1 MYKKHLEIEYNNN
14 ISRINLPLTYKD
26 LINQINKEIPT
37 LNTNFEIYYENKKK
51 INTKILNKKEYE
63 IFINNNNTLRIK
75 IIEKNEDFNISSSI
89 ISNNELQKD
98 KKSQKIPIN
107 QDDLL
112 LSYLVEFSNNL
123 FKLDYDSC
131 NNMISNQ
138 RIYSLIN
145 LMKNNFSGFKSL
157 LEDKLIKIL
166 KIFIDS
172 MKFYTN
178 LENNNLAECVKKL
191 QLYQINNDYY
201 EDIFN
206 DNNTESSIKINRN
219 NTINNRNFPYSQ
231 ENNSLKNKINNN
243 LTNSMIDMKKN
254 LNTFSENI
262 INTNKS
268 KNSSPEIE
276 TNNVITK
283 NYSSTNI
290 SLYQNDNNSKILNQK
305 NFSDS
310 YLIMEQNIYLINSII
325 KSMNIIGEAIGKI
338 QEIYSYLNKEQE
350 EHFNEDIFINVIEFL
365 ELNFKEMKLTLYDY
379 EKKIFVKNTFLAFLS
394 IPIEDCKT
402 LLSLFKYYK
411 AILSVDI
418 IEMMNCK
425 IIIHENFKKIKSR
438 NKMFLFLK
446 LYIFLFQFKLDND
459 YKSELIFK
467 TYFDKKKNNLIG
479 KLNFLNENNKNL
491 NNNNEKKNNLNINH
505 NNQIKKNPLNLNY
518 NRTRKNSNADKSEK
532 TTLKD
537 LIFSAKPNLVN
548 PKILIAKLFE
558 EKIDIKFV
566 SIIFEINNFYE
577 NNKKNEHNFI
587 YERNN
592 YGKFLFIEQNEEYGI
607 INFLHIEKDLNESII
622 SEIEKAMLI
631 QKEKEKKKSFSSN
644 LNQNEYLKIKVLNE
658 LTFFLYKISNFLNIC
673 IQYNEKSI
681 YEFNIIKELCKNF
694 KIKFSDYHIFKTTI

>member
-1 MYKKHLEIEYNNN
+1 MHKKHLEIEYNNN
-14 ISRINLPLTYKD
+14 ISKINLPQSYKD
-26 LINQINKEIPT
+26 LLNQINNKFPA
-37 LNTNFEIYYENKKK
+37 LNTSFEIYYENKKK

-98 KKSQKIPIN
+98 KKQKIEFN

-123 FKLDYDSC
+123 FKLDYESC
-131 NNMISNQ
+131 NNMRSNQ
-138 RIYSLIN
+138 KIYSLIN
-145 LMKNNFSGFKSL
+145 SMKDNDSGLKNL

-178 LENNNLAECVKKL
+178 LENYNLAECVKKL

-206 DNNTESSIKINRN
+206 DNFIESSIQLNKNN
-219 NTINNRNFPYSQ
+219 NTINRNFPFSQ
-231 ENNSLKNKINNN
+231 ENNSFKNNINNK

-254 LNTFSENI
+254 LNTFSENL

-268 KNSSPEIE
+268 KNSSPEID
-276 TNNVITK
+276 TSNVITK
-283 NYSSTNI
+283 NFSSTNI
-290 SLYQNDNNSKILNQK
+290 SLYQNDNNTKILNQK

-310 YLIMEQNIYLINSII
+310 YLIMEQNIYIINSII
-325 KSMNIIGEAIGKI
+325 KSMNIIGEAIAKI
-338 QEIYSYLNKEQE
+338 QDLYSNLNKEQE

-365 ELNFKEMKLTLYDY
+365 ELKLKKMKSRLCDY

-418 IEMMNCK
+418 IEMMDCK

-479 KLNFLNENNKNL
+479 KLNFLNGNNKSL
-491 NNNNEKKNNLNINH
+491 NNNNDQKNNLNIYH
-505 NNQIKKNPLNLNY
+505 NNQIKKNPLNLTN
-518 NRTRKNSNADKSEK
+518 NKIRKNSNVDKNQNS
-532 TTLKD
+532 TLKD

-566 SIIFEINNFYE
+566 SFIFEIKNFYE
-577 NNKKNEHNFI
+577 NNKKNKHNFI

-592 YGKFLFIEQNEEYGI
+592 CGKFLFIEQNEEFGI
-607 INFLHIEKDLNESII
+607 INFLHIEEDLNESII
-622 SEIEKAMLI
+622 DEIEKAMLI
-631 QKEKEKKKSFSSN
+631 QKEKEGKKSFSSN
-644 LNQNEYLKIKVLNE
+644 LNQNEYLKVKVLNE

-673 IQYNEKSI
+673 IQYNERSI
-681 YEFNIIKELCKNF
+681 NEFYIIKELCKNF
-694 KIKFSDYHIFKTTI
+694 KVKFSDFHIFKTII

>member
-1 MYKKHLEIEYNNN
+1 MQKKQLEIEYNNN
-14 ISRINLPLTYKD
+14 ISIINLPQSYKD
-26 LINQINKEIPT
+26 LLNQINNKFPT
-37 LNTNFEIYYENKKK
+37 LNTSFEIYYENKKK

-63 IFINNNNTLRIK
+63 IFINNSNTLRIK
-75 IIEKNEDFNISSSI
+75 IIEKNEDFNISNNI

-138 RIYSLIN
+138 RIYSLLN
-145 LMKNNFSGFKSL
+145 LMKSNVLELKIL

-166 KIFIDS
+166 KIFINS
-172 MKFYTN
+172 MKYYTN
-178 LENNNLAECVKKL
+178 LEIYNLAECLKKL
-191 QLYQINNDYY
+191 QLYQIKNDYY

-206 DNNTESSIKINRN
+206 DNYIESPIQFNRN
-219 NTINNRNFPYSQ
+219 NNINNRNFPFSQ
-231 ENNSLKNKINNN
+231 ENNSLKHNRNNK

-254 LNTFSENI
+254 LNTFSDNV

-268 KNSSPEIE
+268 KNSSPEID

-290 SLYQNDNNSKILNQK
+290 CIYQNDNNTKILNQK

-310 YLIMEQNIYLINSII
+310 YLIMEQNIYIINSII

-338 QEIYSYLNKEQE
+338 QDLYSHLNKDQE

-365 ELNFKEMKLTLYDY
+365 ELNLSKMKSRLYNY
-379 EKKIFVKNTFLAFLS
+379 ENKIFVKNTFLAFLS
-394 IPIEDCKT
+394 IPIEDCKI

-411 AILSVDI
+411 AILSVDV

-425 IIIHENFKKIKSR
+425 IIIHENFKKIKAR
-438 NKMFLFLK
+438 NKMLLFLK

-479 KLNFLNENNKNL
+479 KLNFLNGNNMSL
-491 NNNNEKKNNLNINH
+491 NNNNDKNNNLTKY
-505 NNQIKKNPLNLNY
+505 NNQIKPNQLNLTY
-518 NRTRKNSNADKSEK
+518 KKIRKNSDVDVSENN
-532 TTLKD
+532 TLKD

-548 PKILIAKLFE
+548 PKILIEKLFE

-566 SIIFEINNFYE
+566 SFIFQIKSFYE
-577 NNKKNEHNFI
+577 NNKKNKHNFI

-607 INFLHIEKDLNESII
+607 INFLHIEEALNESII
-622 SEIEKAMLI
+622 GEIEKAMLI
-631 QKEKEKKKSFSSN
+631 QKEKEGKKSFSSN
-644 LNQNEYLKIKVLNE
+644 LNQNEYFKVKVLNE

-681 YEFNIIKELCKNF
+681 SEFTIIKEMCKNF
-694 KIKFSDYHIFKTTI
+694 KVKFSDFHIFKTTI

>member
-1 MYKKHLEIEYNNN
+1 MHKKDLEIEYNNN
-14 ISRINLPLTYKD
+14 ISKINLPQSYKD
-26 LINQINKEIPT
+26 LLNQINNKFPA
-37 LNTNFEIYYENKKK
+37 LNTSFEIYYENKKK

-98 KKSQKIPIN
+98 KKQKIEFN

-123 FKLDYDSC
+123 FKLDYESC
-131 NNMISNQ
+131 NNMRSNQ
-138 RIYSLIN
+138 KIYSLIN
-145 LMKNNFSGFKSL
+145 SMKDNDSGLKNL

-178 LENNNLAECVKKL
+178 LENYNLAECVKKL

-206 DNNTESSIKINRN
+206 DNFIESSIQLNKN
-219 NTINNRNFPYSQ
+219 NNIINRNFPFSQ
-231 ENNSLKNKINNN
+231 ENNSFKNNINNK

-254 LNTFSENI
+254 LNTFSENL

-268 KNSSPEIE
+268 KNSSPEID
-276 TNNVITK
+276 TSNVITK
-283 NYSSTNI
+283 NFSSTNI
-290 SLYQNDNNSKILNQK
+290 SLYQNDNNTKILNQK

-310 YLIMEQNIYLINSII
+310 YLIMEQNIYIINSII
-325 KSMNIIGEAIGKI
+325 KSMNIIGEAIAKI
-338 QEIYSYLNKEQE
+338 QDLYSNLNKEQE

-365 ELNFKEMKLTLYDY
+365 ELKLKKMKSRLCDY

-418 IEMMNCK
+418 IEMMDCK

-479 KLNFLNENNKNL
+479 KLNFLNGNNKSL
-491 NNNNEKKNNLNINH
+491 NNNNDQKNNLNIYH
-505 NNQIKKNPLNLNY
+505 NNQIKKNPLNLTN
-518 NRTRKNSNADKSEK
+518 NKIRKNSNVDKNQNS
-532 TTLKD
+532 TLKD

-566 SIIFEINNFYE
+566 SFIFEIKNFYE
-577 NNKKNEHNFI
+577 NNKKNKHNFI

-592 YGKFLFIEQNEEYGI
+592 CGKFLFIEQNEEFGI
-607 INFLHIEKDLNESII
+607 INFLHIEEDLNESII
-622 SEIEKAMLI
+622 DEIEKAMLI
-631 QKEKEKKKSFSSN
+631 QKEKEGKKSFSSN
-644 LNQNEYLKIKVLNE
+644 LNQNEYLKVKVLNE

-673 IQYNEKSI
+673 IQYNERSI
-681 YEFNIIKELCKNF
+681 NEFYIIKELCKNF
-694 KIKFSDYHIFKTTI
+694 KVKFSDFHIFKTII

>member
-1 MYKKHLEIEYNNN
+1 MHKKDLEIEYNNN
-14 ISRINLPLTYKD
+14 ISKINLPQSYKD
-26 LINQINKEIPT
+26 LLNQINNKFPA
-37 LNTNFEIYYENKKK
+37 LNTSFEIYYENKKK

-98 KKSQKIPIN
+98 KKQKIEFN

-123 FKLDYDSC
+123 FKLDYESC
-131 NNMISNQ
+131 NNMRSNQ
-138 RIYSLIN
+138 KIYSLIN
-145 LMKNNFSGFKSL
+145 SMKDNDSGLKNL

-178 LENNNLAECVKKL
+178 LENYNLAECVKKL

-206 DNNTESSIKINRN
+206 DNFIESSIQLNKNN
-219 NTINNRNFPYSQ
+219 NTINRNFPFSQ
-231 ENNSLKNKINNN
+231 ENNSFKNNINNK

-254 LNTFSENI
+254 LNTFSENL

-268 KNSSPEIE
+268 KNSSPEID
-276 TNNVITK
+276 TSNVITK
-283 NYSSTNI
+283 NFSSTNI
-290 SLYQNDNNSKILNQK
+290 SLYQNDNNTKILNQK

-310 YLIMEQNIYLINSII
+310 YLIMEQNIYIINSII
-325 KSMNIIGEAIGKI
+325 KSMNIIGEAIAKI
-338 QEIYSYLNKEQE
+338 QDLYSNLNKEQE

-365 ELNFKEMKLTLYDY
+365 ELKLKKMKSRLCDY

-418 IEMMNCK
+418 IEMMDCK

-479 KLNFLNENNKNL
+479 KLNFLNGNNKSL
-491 NNNNEKKNNLNINH
+491 NNNNDQKNNLNIYH
-505 NNQIKKNPLNLNY
+505 NNQIKKNPLNLTN
-518 NRTRKNSNADKSEK
+518 NKIRKNSNVDKNQNS
-532 TTLKD
+532 TLKD

-566 SIIFEINNFYE
+566 SFIFEIKNFYE
-577 NNKKNEHNFI
+577 NNKKNKHNFI

-592 YGKFLFIEQNEEYGI
+592 CGKFLFIEQNEEFGI
-607 INFLHIEKDLNESII
+607 INFLHIEEDLNESII
-622 SEIEKAMLI
+622 DEIEKAMLI
-631 QKEKEKKKSFSSN
+631 QKEKEGKKSFSSN
-644 LNQNEYLKIKVLNE
+644 LNQNEYLKVKVLNE

-673 IQYNEKSI
+673 IQYNERSI
-681 YEFNIIKELCKNF
+681 NEFYIIKELCKNF
-694 KIKFSDYHIFKTTI
+694 KVKFSDFHIFKTII

>member
-1 MYKKHLEIEYNNN
+1 MQKKQLEIEYNNN
-14 ISRINLPLTYKD
+14 ISIINLPQSYKD
-26 LINQINKEIPT
+26 LLNQINNKFPT
-37 LNTNFEIYYENKKK
+37 LNTSFEIYYENKKK

-63 IFINNNNTLRIK
+63 IFINNSNTLRIK
-75 IIEKNEDFNISSSI
+75 IIEKNEDFNISNTI

-138 RIYSLIN
+138 RIYSLLN
-145 LMKNNFSGFKSL
+145 LMKSNVLELKIL

-172 MKFYTN
+172 MKYYTN
-178 LENNNLAECVKKL
+178 LEIYNLAECLKKL
-191 QLYQINNDYY
+191 QLYQIKNDYY

-206 DNNTESSIKINRN
+206 DNYIESPIQLNRN
-219 NTINNRNFPYSQ
+219 NNINNRNFPFSQ
-231 ENNSLKNKINNN
+231 ENNSLKHNRNNK

-254 LNTFSENI
+254 LNTFSDNV

-268 KNSSPEIE
+268 KNSSPEID

-290 SLYQNDNNSKILNQK
+290 SIYQNDNNTKILNQK

-310 YLIMEQNIYLINSII
+310 YLIMEQNIYIINSII

-338 QEIYSYLNKEQE
+338 QDLYSHLNKDQE

-365 ELNFKEMKLTLYDY
+365 ELNLSKMKSRLYNY
-379 EKKIFVKNTFLAFLS
+379 ENKIFVKNTFLAFLS
-394 IPIEDCKT
+394 IPIEDCKI

-411 AILSVDI
+411 AILSVDV

-425 IIIHENFKKIKSR
+425 IIIHENFKKIKAR
-438 NKMFLFLK
+438 NKMLLFLK

-479 KLNFLNENNKNL
+479 KLNFLNGNNMSL
-491 NNNNEKKNNLNINH
+491 NNNNDKNNNLTKY
-505 NNQIKKNPLNLNY
+505 NNQIKPNQLNLTY
-518 NRTRKNSNADKSEK
+518 KKIRKNSDVDVSENN
-532 TTLKD
+532 TLKD

-548 PKILIAKLFE
+548 PKILIEKLFE

-566 SIIFEINNFYE
+566 SFIFQIKSFYE
-577 NNKKNEHNFI
+577 NNKKNKHNFI

-607 INFLHIEKDLNESII
+607 INFLHIEEALNESII
-622 SEIEKAMLI
+622 GEIEKAMLI
-631 QKEKEKKKSFSSN
+631 QKEKEGKKSFSSN
-644 LNQNEYLKIKVLNE
+644 LNQNEYFKVKVLNE

-681 YEFNIIKELCKNF
+681 SEFTIIKEMCKNF
-694 KIKFSDYHIFKTTI
+694 KVKFSDFHIFKTTI

>member
-1 MYKKHLEIEYNNN
+1 MQKKQLEIEYNNN
-14 ISRINLPLTYKD
+14 ISIINLPQNYKD
-26 LINQINKEIPT
+26 LLNQINNKFPT
-37 LNTNFEIYYENKKK
+37 LNTSFEIYYENKKK

-63 IFINNNNTLRIK
+63 IFINNSNTIRIK
-75 IIEKNEDFNISSSI
+75 IIEKNEDFNISNTI

-145 LMKNNFSGFKSL
+145 LMKSNVLELKIL

-172 MKFYTN
+172 MKYYTN
-178 LENNNLAECVKKL
+178 LEIYNLAECLKKL
-191 QLYQINNDYY
+191 QLYQIKNDYY

-206 DNNTESSIKINRN
+206 DNYIESPIQLNRN
-219 NTINNRNFPYSQ
+219 NNINNRNFPFSQ
-231 ENNSLKNKINNN
+231 ENNSLKHNRNNK

-254 LNTFSENI
+254 LNTFSDNV

-268 KNSSPEIE
+268 KNSSPEID

-290 SLYQNDNNSKILNQK
+290 SIYQNDNNTKILNQK

-310 YLIMEQNIYLINSII
+310 YLIMEQNIYIINSII

-338 QEIYSYLNKEQE
+338 QDLYSHLNKDQE

-365 ELNFKEMKLTLYDY
+365 ELNLSKMKSRLYNY
-379 EKKIFVKNTFLAFLS
+379 ENKIFVKNTFLAFLS
-394 IPIEDCKT
+394 IPIEDCKI

-411 AILSVDI
+411 AILSVDV

-425 IIIHENFKKIKSR
+425 IIIHENFKKIKAR
-438 NKMFLFLK
+438 NKMLLFLK

-479 KLNFLNENNKNL
+479 KLNFLNGNNMSL
-491 NNNNEKKNNLNINH
+491 NNNNDKNNNLTKY
-505 NNQIKKNPLNLNY
+505 NNQIKPNQLNLTY
-518 NRTRKNSNADKSEK
+518 KKIRKNSDVDVSENN
-532 TTLKD
+532 TLKD

-548 PKILIAKLFE
+548 PKILIEKLFE

-566 SIIFEINNFYE
+566 SFIFQIKSFYE
-577 NNKKNEHNFI
+577 NNKKNKHNFI

-607 INFLHIEKDLNESII
+607 INFLHIEEALNESII
-622 SEIEKAMLI
+622 GEIEKAMLI
-631 QKEKEKKKSFSSN
+631 QKEKEGKKSFSSN
-644 LNQNEYLKIKVLNE
+644 LNQNEYLKVKVLNE

-681 YEFNIIKELCKNF
+681 SEFTIIKEMCKNF
-694 KIKFSDYHIFKTTI
+694 KVKFSDFHIFKTTI

>member
-63 IFINNNNTLRIK
+63 IFINNNNILKIK
-75 IIEKNEDFNISSSI
+75 ILEKKEDFNISNSI

-172 MKFYTN
+172 MKYYTN
-178 LENNNLAECVKKL
+178 LEIYNLAECVKKL

-206 DNNTESSIKINRN
+206 DNFIESSIQLNKNN
-219 NTINNRNFPYSQ
+219 NTINRNFPFSQ
-231 ENNSLKNKINNN
+231 ENNSLKHNRNNK

-254 LNTFSENI
+254 LNTFSENL

-268 KNSSPEIE
+268 KNSSPEID
-276 TNNVITK
+276 TSNVITK

-290 SLYQNDNNSKILNQK
+290 SIYQNDNNTKILNQK

-310 YLIMEQNIYLINSII
+310 YLIMEQNIYIINSII

-338 QEIYSYLNKEQE
+338 QDLYSHLNKDQE

-365 ELNFKEMKLTLYDY
+365 ELNLSKMKSRLYNY
-379 EKKIFVKNTFLAFLS
+379 ENKIFVKNTFLAFLS
-394 IPIEDCKT
+394 IPIEDCKI

-411 AILSVDI
+411 AILSVDV

-425 IIIHENFKKIKSR
+425 IIIHENFKKIKAR
-438 NKMFLFLK
+438 NKMLLFLK

-479 KLNFLNENNKNL
+479 KLNFLNGNNMSL
-491 NNNNEKKNNLNINH
+491 NNNNDKNNNLTKY
-505 NNQIKKNPLNLNY
+505 NNQIKQNQLNLTY
-518 NRTRKNSNADKSEK
+518 KKIRKNSDVDVSENN
-532 TTLKD
+532 TLKD

-548 PKILIAKLFE
+548 PKILIEKLFE

-566 SIIFEINNFYE
+566 SFIFQIKSFYE
-577 NNKKNEHNFI
+577 NNKKNKHNFI

-607 INFLHIEKDLNESII
+607 INFLHIEEALNESII
-622 SEIEKAMLI
+622 GEIEKAMLI
-631 QKEKEKKKSFSSN
+631 QKEKEGKKSFSSN
-644 LNQNEYLKIKVLNE
+644 LNQNEYLKVKVLNE

-681 YEFNIIKELCKNF
+681 SEFTIIKEMCKNF
-694 KIKFSDYHIFKTTI
+694 KVKFSDFHIFKTTI

>member
-1 MYKKHLEIEYNNN
+1 MQKKQLEIEYNNN
-14 ISRINLPLTYKD
+14 ISIINLPQSYKD
-26 LINQINKEIPT
+26 LLNQINNKFPT
-37 LNTNFEIYYENKKK
+37 LNTSFEIYYENKKK

-63 IFINNNNTLRIK
+63 IFINNSNTLRIK
-75 IIEKNEDFNISSSI
+75 IIEKNEDFNISSNI

-138 RIYSLIN
+138 RIYSLLN
-145 LMKNNFSGFKSL
+145 LMKSNVLELKIL

-172 MKFYTN
+172 MKYYTN
-178 LENNNLAECVKKL
+178 LEIYNLAECLKKL
-191 QLYQINNDYY
+191 QLYQIKNDYY

-206 DNNTESSIKINRN
+206 DNYIESPIQFNRN
-219 NTINNRNFPYSQ
+219 NNINNRNFPFSQ
-231 ENNSLKNKINNN
+231 ENNSLKHNRNNK

-254 LNTFSENI
+254 LNTFSDNV

-268 KNSSPEIE
+268 KNSSPEID
-276 TNNVITK
+276 TSNVITK

-290 SLYQNDNNSKILNQK
+290 SIYQNDNNTKILNQK

-310 YLIMEQNIYLINSII
+310 YLIMEQNIYIINSII

-338 QEIYSYLNKEQE
+338 QDLYSHLNKDQE

-365 ELNFKEMKLTLYDY
+365 ELNLSKMKSRLYNY
-379 EKKIFVKNTFLAFLS
+379 ENKIFVKNTFLAFLS
-394 IPIEDCKT
+394 IPIEDCKI

-411 AILSVDI
+411 AILSVDV

-425 IIIHENFKKIKSR
+425 IIIHENFKKIKAR
-438 NKMFLFLK
+438 NKMLLFLK

-479 KLNFLNENNKNL
+479 KLNFLNGNNMSL
-491 NNNNEKKNNLNINH
+491 NNNNDKNNNLTKY
-505 NNQIKKNPLNLNY
+505 NNQIKPNQLNLTY
-518 NRTRKNSNADKSEK
+518 KKIRKNSDVDVRENN
-532 TTLKD
+532 TLKD

-548 PKILIAKLFE
+548 PKILIEKLFE

-566 SIIFEINNFYE
+566 SFIFQIKSFYE
-577 NNKKNEHNFI
+577 NNKKNKHNFI

-607 INFLHIEKDLNESII
+607 INFLHIEEALNESII
-622 SEIEKAMLI
+622 GEIEKAMLI
-631 QKEKEKKKSFSSN
+631 QKEKEGKKSFSSN
-644 LNQNEYLKIKVLNE
+644 LNQNEYFKVKVLNE

-681 YEFNIIKELCKNF
+681 SEFTIIKEMCKNF
-694 KIKFSDYHIFKTTI
+694 KVKFSDFHIFKTTI

>member
-1 MYKKHLEIEYNNN
+1 M
-14 ISRINLPLTYKD
+14 R
-26 LINQINKEIPT
+26 
-37 LNTNFEIYYENKKK
+37 
-51 INTKILNKKEYE
+51 
-63 IFINNNNTLRIK
+63 
-75 IIEKNEDFNISSSI
+75 
-89 ISNNELQKD
+89 
-98 KKSQKIPIN
+98 
-107 QDDLL
+107 
-112 LSYLVEFSNNL
+112 
-123 FKLDYDSC
+123 
-131 NNMISNQ
+131 SNQ
-138 RIYSLIN
+138 KIYSLIN
-145 LMKNNFSGFKSL
+145 SMKDNDSGLKNL

-178 LENNNLAECVKKL
+178 LENYNLAECVKKL

-206 DNNTESSIKINRN
+206 DNFIESSIQLNKNN
-219 NTINNRNFPYSQ
+219 NTINRNFPFSQ
-231 ENNSLKNKINNN
+231 ENNSFKNNINNK

-254 LNTFSENI
+254 LNTFSENL

-268 KNSSPEIE
+268 KNSSPEID
-276 TNNVITK
+276 TSNVITK
-283 NYSSTNI
+283 NFSSTNI
-290 SLYQNDNNSKILNQK
+290 SLYQNDNNTKILNQK

-310 YLIMEQNIYLINSII
+310 YLIIEQNIYIINSII
-325 KSMNIIGEAIGKI
+325 KSMNIIGEAIAKI
-338 QEIYSYLNKEQE
+338 QDLYSNLNKEQE

-365 ELNFKEMKLTLYDY
+365 ELKLKKMKSRLCDY

-418 IEMMNCK
+418 IEMMDCK

-479 KLNFLNENNKNL
+479 KLNFLNGNNKSL
-491 NNNNEKKNNLNINH
+491 NNNNDQKNNLNIYH
-505 NNQIKKNPLNLNY
+505 NNQIKKNPLNLTN
-518 NRTRKNSNADKSEK
+518 NKIRKNSNVDKNQNS
-532 TTLKD
+532 TLKD

-566 SIIFEINNFYE
+566 SFIFEIKNFYE
-577 NNKKNEHNFI
+577 NNKKNKHNFI

-592 YGKFLFIEQNEEYGI
+592 CGKFLFIEQNEEFGI
-607 INFLHIEKDLNESII
+607 INFLHIEEDLNESII
-622 SEIEKAMLI
+622 DEIEKAMLI
-631 QKEKEKKKSFSSN
+631 QKEKEGKKSFSSN
-644 LNQNEYLKIKVLNE
+644 LNQNEYLKVKVLNE

-673 IQYNEKSI
+673 IQYNERSI
-681 YEFNIIKELCKNF
+681 NEFYIIKELCKNF
-694 KIKFSDYHIFKTTI
+694 KVKFSDFHIFKTII

>member
-1 MYKKHLEIEYNNN
+1 MHKKDLEIEYNNN
-14 ISRINLPLTYKD
+14 ISKINLPQSYKD
-26 LINQINKEIPT
+26 LLNQINNKFPA
-37 LNTNFEIYYENKKK
+37 LNTSFEIYYENKKK

-98 KKSQKIPIN
+98 KKQKIEFN

-123 FKLDYDSC
+123 FKLDYESC
-131 NNMISNQ
+131 NNMRSNQ
-138 RIYSLIN
+138 KIYSLIN
-145 LMKNNFSGFKSL
+145 SMKDNDSGLKNL

-178 LENNNLAECVKKL
+178 LENYNLAECVKKL

-206 DNNTESSIKINRN
+206 DNFIESSIQLNKN
-219 NTINNRNFPYSQ
+219 NNIINRNFPFSQ
-231 ENNSLKNKINNN
+231 ENNSFKNNINNK

-254 LNTFSENI
+254 LNTFSENL

-268 KNSSPEIE
+268 KNSSPEID
-276 TNNVITK
+276 TSNVITK
-283 NYSSTNI
+283 NFSSTNI
-290 SLYQNDNNSKILNQK
+290 SLYQNDNNTKILNQK

-310 YLIMEQNIYLINSII
+310 YLIMEQNIYIINSII
-325 KSMNIIGEAIGKI
+325 KSMNIIGEAIAKI
-338 QEIYSYLNKEQE
+338 QDLYSNLNKEQE

-365 ELNFKEMKLTLYDY
+365 ELKLKKMKSRLCDY

-418 IEMMNCK
+418 IEMMDCK

-479 KLNFLNENNKNL
+479 KLNFLNGNNKSL
-491 NNNNEKKNNLNINH
+491 NNNNDQKNNLNIYH
-505 NNQIKKNPLNLNY
+505 NNQIKKNPLNLTN
-518 NRTRKNSNADKSEK
+518 NKIRKNSNVDKNQNS
-532 TTLKD
+532 TLKD

-566 SIIFEINNFYE
+566 SFIFEIKNFYE
-577 NNKKNEHNFI
+577 NNKKNKHNFI

-592 YGKFLFIEQNEEYGI
+592 CGKFLFIEQNEEFGI
-607 INFLHIEKDLNESII
+607 INFLHIEEDLNESII
-622 SEIEKAMLI
+622 DEIEKAMLI
-631 QKEKEKKKSFSSN
+631 QKEKEGKKSFSSN
-644 LNQNEYLKIKVLNE
+644 LNQNEYLKVKVLNE

>member
-1 MYKKHLEIEYNNN
+1 MHKKDLEIEYNNN
-14 ISRINLPLTYKD
+14 ISKINLPQSYKD
-26 LINQINKEIPT
+26 LLNQINNKFPA
-37 LNTNFEIYYENKKK
+37 LNTSFEIYYENKKK

-98 KKSQKIPIN
+98 KKQKIEFN

-123 FKLDYDSC
+123 FKLDYESC
-131 NNMISNQ
+131 NNMRSNQ
-138 RIYSLIN
+138 KIYSLIN

-178 LENNNLAECVKKL
+178 LENYNLAECVKKL

-206 DNNTESSIKINRN
+206 DNFIESSIQLNKNN
-219 NTINNRNFPYSQ
+219 NTINRNFPFSQ
-231 ENNSLKNKINNN
+231 ENNSFKNNINNK

-254 LNTFSENI
+254 LNTFSENL

-268 KNSSPEIE
+268 KNSSPEID
-276 TNNVITK
+276 TSNVITK
-283 NYSSTNI
+283 NFSSTNI
-290 SLYQNDNNSKILNQK
+290 SLYQNDNNTKILNQK

-310 YLIMEQNIYLINSII
+310 YLIMEQNIYIINSII
-325 KSMNIIGEAIGKI
+325 KSMNIIGEAIAKI
-338 QEIYSYLNKEQE
+338 QDLYSNYNKEQE

-365 ELNFKEMKLTLYDY
+365 ELKLKKMKSRLCDY

-418 IEMMNCK
+418 IEMMDCK

-479 KLNFLNENNKNL
+479 KLNFLNGNNKSL
-491 NNNNEKKNNLNINH
+491 NHNNDQKNNLNINH
-505 NNQIKKNPLNLNY
+505 NNQIKKNPLNLTN
-518 NRTRKNSNADKSEK
+518 NKIRKNSNVDKNQNS
-532 TTLKD
+532 TLKD

-566 SIIFEINNFYE
+566 SFIFEIKNFYE
-577 NNKKNEHNFI
+577 NNKKNKHNFI

-592 YGKFLFIEQNEEYGI
+592 CGKFLFIEQNEEFGI
-607 INFLHIEKDLNESII
+607 INFLHIEEDLNESII
-622 SEIEKAMLI
+622 DEIEKAMLI
-631 QKEKEKKKSFSSN
+631 QKEKEGKKSFSSN
-644 LNQNEYLKIKVLNE
+644 LNQNEYLKVKVLNE

-673 IQYNEKSI
+673 IQYNERSI
-681 YEFNIIKELCKNF
+681 NEFYIIKELCKNF
-694 KIKFSDYHIFKTTI
+694 KVKFSDFHIFKTII

>member
-1 MYKKHLEIEYNNN
+1 MHKKHLEIEYNNN
-14 ISRINLPLTYKD
+14 ISKINLPQSYKD
-26 LINQINKEIPT
+26 LLNQINNKFPA
-37 LNTNFEIYYENKKK
+37 LNTSFEIYYENKKK

-98 KKSQKIPIN
+98 KKQKIEFN

-123 FKLDYDSC
+123 FKLDYESC
-131 NNMISNQ
+131 NNMRSNQ
-138 RIYSLIN
+138 KIYSLIN
-145 LMKNNFSGFKSL
+145 SMKDNDSGLKNL

-166 KIFIDS
+166 KILIDS

-178 LENNNLAECVKKL
+178 LENYNLAECVKKL

-206 DNNTESSIKINRN
+206 DNFIESSIQLNKNN
-219 NTINNRNFPYSQ
+219 NTINRNFPFSQ
-231 ENNSLKNKINNN
+231 ENNSFKNNINNK

-254 LNTFSENI
+254 LNTFSENL

-268 KNSSPEIE
+268 KNSSPEID
-276 TNNVITK
+276 TSNVITK
-283 NYSSTNI
+283 NFSSTNI
-290 SLYQNDNNSKILNQK
+290 SLYQNDNNTKILNQK

-310 YLIMEQNIYLINSII
+310 YLIMEQNIYIINSII
-325 KSMNIIGEAIGKI
+325 KSMNIIGEAIAKI
-338 QEIYSYLNKEQE
+338 QDLYSNLNKEQE

-365 ELNFKEMKLTLYDY
+365 ELKLKKMKSRLCDY

-418 IEMMNCK
+418 IEMMDCK

-479 KLNFLNENNKNL
+479 KLNFLNGNNKSL
-491 NNNNEKKNNLNINH
+491 NNNNDQKNNLNIYH
-505 NNQIKKNPLNLNY
+505 NNQIKKNPLNLTNIKI
-518 NRTRKNSNADKSEK
+518 RKNSNVDKNQNS
-532 TTLKD
+532 TLKD

-566 SIIFEINNFYE
+566 SFIFEIKNFYE
-577 NNKKNEHNFI
+577 NNKKNKHNFI

-592 YGKFLFIEQNEEYGI
+592 CGKFLFIEQNEEFGI
-607 INFLHIEKDLNESII
+607 INFLHIEEDLNESII
-622 SEIEKAMLI
+622 DEIEKAMLI
-631 QKEKEKKKSFSSN
+631 QKEKEGKKSFSSN
-644 LNQNEYLKIKVLNE
+644 LNQNEYLKVKVLNE

-673 IQYNEKSI
+673 IQYNERSI
-681 YEFNIIKELCKNF
+681 NEFYIIKELCKNF
-694 KIKFSDYHIFKTTI
+694 KVKFSDFHIFKTII

>member
-1 MYKKHLEIEYNNN
+1 M
-14 ISRINLPLTYKD
+14 R
-26 LINQINKEIPT
+26 
-37 LNTNFEIYYENKKK
+37 
-51 INTKILNKKEYE
+51 
-63 IFINNNNTLRIK
+63 
-75 IIEKNEDFNISSSI
+75 
-89 ISNNELQKD
+89 
-98 KKSQKIPIN
+98 
-107 QDDLL
+107 
-112 LSYLVEFSNNL
+112 
-123 FKLDYDSC
+123 
-131 NNMISNQ
+131 SNQ
-138 RIYSLIN
+138 KIYSLIN
-145 LMKNNFSGFKSL
+145 SMKDNDSGLKNL

-178 LENNNLAECVKKL
+178 LENYNLAECVKKL

-206 DNNTESSIKINRN
+206 DNFIESSIQLNKNN
-219 NTINNRNFPYSQ
+219 NTINRNFPFSQ
-231 ENNSLKNKINNN
+231 ENNSFKNNINNR

-254 LNTFSENI
+254 LNTFSENL

-268 KNSSPEIE
+268 KNSSPEID
-276 TNNVITK
+276 TSNVITK
-283 NYSSTNI
+283 NFSSTNI
-290 SLYQNDNNSKILNQK
+290 SLYQNDNNTKILNQK

-310 YLIMEQNIYLINSII
+310 YLIIEQNIYIINSII

-338 QEIYSYLNKEQE
+338 QDLYSNLNKEQE

-365 ELNFKEMKLTLYDY
+365 ELKLKKMKSRLCDY

-418 IEMMNCK
+418 IEMMDCK

-479 KLNFLNENNKNL
+479 KLNFLNGNNKSL
-491 NNNNEKKNNLNINH
+491 NNNNDQKNNLNIYH
-505 NNQIKKNPLNLNY
+505 NNQIKKNPLNLTN
-518 NRTRKNSNADKSEK
+518 NKIRKNSNVDKNQNS
-532 TTLKD
+532 TLKD

-566 SIIFEINNFYE
+566 SFIFEIKNFYE
-577 NNKKNEHNFI
+577 NNKKNKHNFI

-592 YGKFLFIEQNEEYGI
+592 CGKFLFIEQNEEFGI
-607 INFLHIEKDLNESII
+607 INFLHIEEDLNESII
-622 SEIEKAMLI
+622 DEIEKAMLI
-631 QKEKEKKKSFSSN
+631 QKEKEGKKSFSSN
-644 LNQNEYLKIKVLNE
+644 LNQNEYLKVKVLNE

-673 IQYNEKSI
+673 IQYNERSI
-681 YEFNIIKELCKNF
+681 NEFYIIKELCKNF
-694 KIKFSDYHIFKTTI
+694 KVKFSDFHIFKTII

>member
-1 MYKKHLEIEYNNN
+1 MQKKQLEIEYNNN
-14 ISRINLPLTYKD
+14 ISIINLPQSYKD
-26 LINQINKEIPT
+26 LLNQINNKFPA
-37 LNTNFEIYYENKKK
+37 LNTSFEIYYENKKK

-63 IFINNNNTLRIK
+63 IFINNSNTLRIK

-98 KKSQKIPIN
+98 KKQKIEFN

-123 FKLDYDSC
+123 FKLDYESC
-131 NNMISNQ
+131 NNMRSNQ
-138 RIYSLIN
+138 KIYSLLN
-145 LMKNNFSGFKSL
+145 LMKSNVLELKIL

-178 LENNNLAECVKKL
+178 LENYNLAECVKKL

-206 DNNTESSIKINRN
+206 DNFIESSIQLNKNN
-219 NTINNRNFPYSQ
+219 NTINRNFPFSQ
-231 ENNSLKNKINNN
+231 ENNSLKHNRNNK

-254 LNTFSENI
+254 LNTFSENL

-268 KNSSPEIE
+268 KNSSPEID
-276 TNNVITK
+276 TSNVITK
-283 NYSSTNI
+283 NFSSTNI
-290 SLYQNDNNSKILNQK
+290 SLYQNDNNTKILNQK

-310 YLIMEQNIYLINSII
+310 YLIMEQNIYIINSII
-325 KSMNIIGEAIGKI
+325 KSMNIIGEAIAKI
-338 QEIYSYLNKEQE
+338 QDLYSNYNKEQE

-365 ELNFKEMKLTLYDY
+365 ELKLKKMKSRLCDY

-418 IEMMNCK
+418 IEMMDCK

-479 KLNFLNENNKNL
+479 KLNFLNGNNKSL
-491 NNNNEKKNNLNINH
+491 NNNNVQKNNLNINH
-505 NNQIKKNPLNLNY
+505 NNQIKKNPLNLTN
-518 NRTRKNSNADKSEK
+518 NKIRKNSNVDKNQNS
-532 TTLKD
+532 TLKD

-566 SIIFEINNFYE
+566 SFIFEIKNFYE
-577 NNKKNEHNFI
+577 NNKKNKHNFI

-592 YGKFLFIEQNEEYGI
+592 CGKFLFIEQNEEFGI
-607 INFLHIEKDLNESII
+607 INFLHIEEDLNESII
-622 SEIEKAMLI
+622 DEIEKAMLI
-631 QKEKEKKKSFSSN
+631 QKEKEGKKSFSSN
-644 LNQNEYLKIKVLNE
+644 LNQNEYLKVKVLNE

-673 IQYNEKSI
+673 IQYNERSI
-681 YEFNIIKELCKNF
+681 NEFYIIKELCKNF
-694 KIKFSDYHIFKTTI
+694 KVKFSDFHIFKTII